1 MLLNQTSN
9 YLLAIIKMRKN
20 NIILALK
27 FLVSGALIWFLIDG
41 VDLGAASVRILDA
54 DLQILALVMGLAV
67 LQVGICVV
75 RWRAV
80 LGAIDGVLSVS
91 NCFMLYFIGIFFNQ
105 ALPSAVG
112 GDAVRIYRAYKEGL
126 SLHCSINGVMLERV
140 ATVLGLIILVVL
152 ATPFFVNRVE
162 SEDAAWIIPT
172 LSVLCVSGVASV
184 IVLMYLD
191 RLPSKYSHW
200 SFVHGLALLASD
212 TRRVFLSPVNAFKA
226 LSWSLMGHVNIA
238 LMVFLLGGSIGL
250 EITWLDC
257 MVLMPPVLLVMTLP
271 ISIAGW
277 GVREQAMVAAFAL
290 VNVPGEGALALSIMF
305 GLIGLVT
312 GLPGGIAWLIS
323 SDKKILKINEISDH

>member
-1 MLLNQTSN
+1 M
-9 YLLAIIKMRKN
+9 AILKMRKN

-41 VDLGAASVRILDA
+41 IDLGAASVLILSA

-80 LGAIDGVLSVS
+80 LEAIDGVLSVS
-91 NCFMLYFIGIFFNQ
+91 NCFRLYLIGIFFNQ

-140 ATVLGLIILVVL
+140 ATVLGLIMLVVF
-152 ATPFFVNRVE
+152 ATPFFINRVE
-162 SEDAAWIIPT
+162 PEDVAWIIST
-172 LSVLCVSGVASV
+172 LSIIGVFGVAGV

-200 SFVHGLALLASD
+200 RFVHGLAILAED
-212 TRRVFLSPVNAFKA
+212 TRRVFLSPVYAFKA
-226 LSWSLMGHVNIA
+226 LSWSLVGHVNIA
-238 LMVFLLGGSIGL
+238 LIVFLLGFSIGL
-250 EITWLDC
+250 DITWFDC

-277 GVREQAMVAAFAL
+277 GVREHAMVAAFAL
-290 VNVPGEGALALSIMF
+290 VSVPGEGALALSIMF
-305 GLIGLVT
+305 GLMGLVT
-312 GLPGGIAWLIS
+312 GLPGGIIWLIS
-323 SDKKILKINEISDH
+323 SDKKILKVNEFSDH

>member
-1 MLLNQTSN
+1 
-9 YLLAIIKMRKN
+9 MRKN

-41 VDLGAASVRILDA
+41 IDLGAASVRILDA
-54 DLQILALVMGLAV
+54 DMQILALVMGLAV

-80 LGAIDGVLSVS
+80 LEAIDGVLSIS
-91 NCFMLYFIGIFFNQ
+91 NCFRLYLIGIFFNQ

-140 ATVLGLIILVVL
+140 ATVLGLIIVVVI
-152 ATPFFVNRVE
+152 ATPFFINRVGP
-162 SEDAAWIIPT
+162 EDAAWILPT
-172 LSVLCVSGVASV
+172 LGILGVSGVV
-184 IVLMYLD
+184 GLIVLMYLD

-200 SFVHGLALLASD
+200 SFVRGLALLAVD
-212 TRRVFLSPVNAFKA
+212 TRRVFLSPMSAFKT

-238 LMVFLLGGSIGL
+238 LMVFLLGYSIGL
-250 EITWLDC
+250 EITWFDC

-290 VNVPGEGALALSIMF
+290 ISIPGEGALALSIMF
-305 GLIGLVT
+305 GLVGLVS
-312 GLPGGIAWLIS
+312 GLPGGIVWLTS
-323 SDKKILKINEISDH
+323 SDNKILKINELSDH

>member
-1 MLLNQTSN
+1 M
-9 YLLAIIKMRKN
+9 AILKMSKN

-41 VDLGAASVRILDA
+41 IDLGAASIRILKA
-54 DLQILALVMGLAV
+54 DLKILALVMVLTV

-80 LGAIDGVLSVS
+80 LEAINGVLSVS
-91 NCFMLYFIGIFFNQ
+91 NCFRLYLVGIFFNQ

-112 GDAVRIYRAYKEGL
+112 GDAVRIYRAYQEGL

-140 ATVLGLIILVVL
+140 ATVLGLIILMVF
-152 ATPFFVNRVE
+152 ATPFFINRVH
-162 SEDAAWIIPT
+162 SEDVAWIIPT
-172 LSVLCVSGVASV
+172 LSILGVSGVAGV

-200 SFVHGLALLASD
+200 RFVQGLAILAAD
-212 TRRVFLSPVNAFKA
+212 TRRVFLSNVYAFKV
-226 LSWSLMGHVNIA
+226 LSWSLMGHINIA
-238 LMVFLLGGSIGL
+238 LIVFLLGFSIGL
-250 EITWLDC
+250 EITWFDC
-257 MVLMPPVLLVMTLP
+257 MVLMPPVLLMMTLP

-305 GLIGLVT
+305 GLVGLVS
-312 GLPGGIAWLIS
+312 GLPGGIVWLVS
-323 SDKKILKINEISDH
+323 SDKKILKINEFSDH

>member
-1 MLLNQTSN
+1 V
-9 YLLAIIKMRKN
+9 AIHEMRKN

-27 FLVSGALIWFLIDG
+27 FLVSGVLIWFLIDG
-41 VDLGAASVRILDA
+41 IDLGAASVRILSA
-54 DLQILALVMGLAV
+54 DLQFLSLALGLAV
-67 LQVGICVV
+67 IQVGICVV

-80 LGAIDGVLSVS
+80 LEAIDGILSIS
-91 NCFMLYFIGIFFNQ
+91 NCFRLYFIGIFFNQ

-112 GDAVRIYRAYKEGL
+112 GDAVRVYRAYKEGL

-140 ATVLGLIILVVL
+140 ATVLGLIMLVVF
-152 ATPFFVNRVE
+152 ATPFFINRVE
-162 SEDAAWIIPT
+162 PEDAAWIIPT
-172 LSVLCVSGVASV
+172 LSILGVSGVAGV

-200 SFVHGLALLASD
+200 RFVRGLALLAAD
-212 TRRVFLSPVNAFKA
+212 TRRVFLSPINAFKA

-238 LMVFLLGGSIGL
+238 LMVFLLGFSIGL

-290 VNVPGEGALALSIMF
+290 VSVPSEGALALSIMF
-305 GLIGLVT
+305 GLMGLVT
-312 GLPGGIAWLIS
+312 GLPGGVIWLIS
-323 SDKKILKINEISDH
+323 SDKKILKINEFSDH